1 MNRVGTPVA
10 ATLAL
15 ALAATV
21 SFAGTSY
28 GLEPHPNAT
37 AASASA
43 SLLDSTWGDVK
54 ANQDG
59 KATTSTGVWDP
70 KSDLGSM
77 YNLTKSIGAQDA
89 WRMTDAQGQPVTGKG
104 VTVALVDTGIAPV
117 AGLDS
122 AGKVINGPDL
132 SFDGQSDATR
142 YLDAY
147 GHGTHMAGIIAGRDD
162 TVTTGKLNDPTQFV
176 GVAPDAKLL
185 NVRVSSS
192 DGSTDVSQ
200 VIAAI
205 DWIVQHRHDNGMNV
219 RVLNLSYGT
228 NSRQSYEVDP
238 LAKAVENAW
247 AAGIVV
253 VAASGND
260 GASTPLTMP
269 AADPYILAV
278 GSSDNQGTATT
289 ADDTLSSFTNTGDA
303 SRHSDLLAPGKSIVS
318 LRDPGSYVDVH
329 HPEGLVAGDTSGRLF
344 RGSGTSQ
351 AAAVVSGAV
360 ALLLQAHPNLSPDQ
374 VKALLESSANP
385 MPAESSV
392 ARGAGELNIG
402 RALELPTPSA
412 GTVAQTYPTSTG
424 LGALELSRGDTHVVD
439 NATGTVLAGEV
450 DAFGAPWDGA
460 RWAAASTLGTAWMGG
475 QWNSTRWSGDTWTS
489 AGWASPCWSSTR
501 WSDAE
506 WSSTRWSSTR
516 WSSTRWSDA
525 AWLST
530 RWSSTRWS
538 STRWSDAAW
547 LSTRW
552 SSTRWSS
559 TRWSSTRWSDAD
571 WSSTRWSSTR
581 WSDADW
587 SSTRWSS
594 TRWSDADWSST
605 RWSSTR
611 WSDADWSST
620 RWSASSWG
628 V

>member
-21 SFAGTSY
+21 SLAGTSY

-37 AASASA
+37 AASSPA

-54 ANQDG
+54 SNQGD
-59 KATTSTGVWDP
+59 KATTGTGVWDP
-70 KSDLGSM
+70 KTDLGSM

-89 WRMTDAQGQPVTGKG
+89 WRMTDAQGRAVTGKG

-122 AGKVINGPDL
+122 TGKVINGPDL
-132 SFDGQSDATR
+132 SFDGQSDAMR

-162 TVTTGKLNDPTQFV
+162 AVTTGSLTDPTKFV
-176 GVAPDAKLL
+176 GVAPGADLL

-200 VIAAI
+200 VIAGI
-205 DWIVQHRHDNGMNV
+205 DWIVQHRNDNGMNV
-219 RVLNLSYGT
+219 RVINLSYGT

-289 ADDTLSSFTNTGDA
+289 SDDTLSSFTNTGDA
-303 SRHSDLLAPGKSIVS
+303 SRHSDLLAPGKSLVS

-360 ALLLQAHPNLSPDQ
+360 ALLLQAQPNLTPDQ
-374 VKALLESSANP
+374 VKALLESSATP
-385 MPAESSV
+385 MPAEASV

-402 RALELPTPSA
+402 RALTLSAPTA
-412 GTVAQTYPTSTG
+412 AEAVQTYPTSTG
-424 LGALELSRGDTHVVD
+424 LGSLELSRGDTHVVD
-439 NATGTVLAGEV
+439 NATGAVLAGEV

-460 RWAAASTLGTAWMGG
+460 RWATASSLGTAWTGG
-475 QWNSTRWSGDTWTS
+475 EWNSTRWSGDTWTS
-489 AGWASPCWSSTR
+489 AGWASPCW
-501 WSDAE
+501 A
-506 WSSTRWSSTR
+506 STRWSSSR
-516 WSSTRWSDA
+516 WSSS
-525 AWLST
+525 
-530 RWSSTRWS
+530 RWSSSRWS
-538 STRWSDAAW
+538 SS
-547 LSTRW
+547 RW
-552 SSTRWSS
+552 SSSRWSS
-559 TRWSSTRWSDAD
+559 SRWSSSRWSSSRWSDAD
-571 WSSTRWSSTR
+571 WSSS
-581 WSDADW
+581 
-587 SSTRWSS
+587 
-594 TRWSDADWSST
+594 
-605 RWSSTR
+605 
-611 WSDADWSST
+611 
-620 RWSASSWG
+620 RWSASSWA
-628 V
+628 